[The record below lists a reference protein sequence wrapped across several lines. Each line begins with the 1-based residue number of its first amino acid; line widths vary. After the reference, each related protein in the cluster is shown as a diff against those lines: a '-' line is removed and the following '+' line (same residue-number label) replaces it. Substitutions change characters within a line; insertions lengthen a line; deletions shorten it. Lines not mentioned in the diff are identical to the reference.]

1 MSKQVKDDHHYEVVG
16 GGLDTRCPRFFRG
29 WRKFCANVLSDSL
42 KAAHFAGKFGLR
54 HNYEAGSNFQK
65 KVRDSLDNG
74 CAAWLWMQGEGSKDF
89 TFAEVCEVI
98 DFDPENVLEAF
109 HALFKDGEDI
119 KKADQWVR
127 RRCDLTGCLW
137 AGETE

>member
-1 MSKQVKDDHHYEVVG
+1 
-16 GGLDTRCPRFFRG
+16 
-29 WRKFCANVLSDSL
+29 
-42 KAAHFAGKFGLR
+42 
-54 HNYEAGSNFQK
+54 
-65 KVRDSLDNG
+65 
-74 CAAWLWMQGEGSKDF
+74 MQGEGSKDF

-109 HALFKDGEDI
+109 HALFKDEEDI